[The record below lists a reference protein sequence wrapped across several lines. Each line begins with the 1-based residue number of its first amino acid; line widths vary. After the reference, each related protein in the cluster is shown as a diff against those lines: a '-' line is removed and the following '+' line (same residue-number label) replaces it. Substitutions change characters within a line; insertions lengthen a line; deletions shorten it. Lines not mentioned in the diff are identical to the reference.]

1 VPFAATDFHTL
12 ALWLIQNRTDEASLR
27 TAISRVYYA
36 GHLLAVQ
43 RLMTRGWEPKGT
55 GEDHRGVIRELRRG
69 RTRHLADKL
78 TLLLE
83 LREHADYHLEAA
95 DMDRNTEG
103 QLSVSE
109 REELEALVELSETI
123 SLLRVQALHVLGRD
137 HGRHETTRKG
147 CGDGACVQG

>member
-1 VPFAATDFHTL
+1 MSFAATDFHTL

-83 LREHADYHLEAA
+83 FREHADYHLEAA
-95 DMDRNTEG
+95 DTVRSPHCQFCKQVRDSSSPAEPVVTWHHWEEV
-103 QLSVSE
+103 QEVSQN
-109 REELEALVELSETI
+109 LL
-123 SLLRVQALHVLGRD
+123 SLLERL
-137 HGRHETTRKG
+137 
-147 CGDGACVQG
+147 